1 MTNVMTS
8 QAPARLS
15 MQRIWQ
21 AGGVAIVGSV
31 IANLIV
37 YWIGRMLAQPPA
49 DFQPLASPVPTV
61 LFTALFLAIAT
72 GVYAWINAKADDPV
86 RMWTIVASA
95 ALILSLIPNV
105 LLLINPA
112 IMPVGTPNVPAV
124 LVLMVMHVVAY
135 GIAMWAFVK
144 WAHQQ

>member
-1 MTNVMTS
+1 MTNVMTN